1 MKYYHSLILF
11 MLLFSLG
18 GCSTF
23 SQKEFEGLDENQ
35 LFNKIQIM
43 QQNAISP
50 KQYKKIIACY
60 QYYITTHEERRDR
73 VMEARYEIAYINY
86 YLKNYDS
93 AQNDFRSIINEYEN
107 GGSSYT
113 MQWIYVL
120 CVKLRDEITNIKK
133 AEILKKEQKELKR
146 QERAKKAYQ

>member
-1 MKYYHSLILF
+1 
-11 MLLFSLG
+11 
-18 GCSTF
+18 
-23 SQKEFEGLDENQ
+23 
-35 LFNKIQIM
+35 
-43 QQNAISP
+43 
-50 KQYKKIIACY
+50 
-60 QYYITTHEERRDR
+60 
-73 VMEARYEIAYINY
+73 MEARYEISYINY